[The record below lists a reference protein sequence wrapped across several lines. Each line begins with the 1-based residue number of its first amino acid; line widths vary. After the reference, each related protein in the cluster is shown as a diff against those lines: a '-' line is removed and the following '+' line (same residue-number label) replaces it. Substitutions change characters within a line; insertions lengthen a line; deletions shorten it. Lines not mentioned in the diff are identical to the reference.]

1 MQTDVTFYK
10 NALIRIV
17 NELPAEQVSE
27 IFTFALFIKNRSQTE
42 SMKTSGLIVKS
53 LPAERLETLSG
64 LVAWGGDAV
73 IDTERLYESC

>member
-10 NALIRIV
+10 NALIQMV

-27 IFTFALFIKNRSQTE
+27 IFTFALLIKNRSQTE
-42 SMKTSGLIVKS
+42 SIKTSGLIVKL

-73 IDTERLYESC
+73 IDTERFYESC